1 MCQNFQKNR
10 YHQLRTERRKELR
23 RPAGRG
29 EHGAPRQAGAA
40 DGRGPI
46 AFKYFSEEKPA
57 VGVPAAALALL
68 FQPFLKIHLG
78 RGVWNVVDVIAA
90 IALVALF
97 FYEMKIENES

>member
-1 MCQNFQKNR
+1 MKYLYLLFAAILLVCLFHLP
-10 YHQLRTERRKELR
+10 Y
-23 RPAGRG
+23 
-29 EHGAPRQAGAA
+29 GAYNLIRFVAMVGF
-40 DGRGPI
+40 GLI
-46 AFKYFSEEKPA
+46 AFKYFSKEKPA

-97 FYEMKIENES
+97 FYEMKKESNHEIK

>member
-1 MCQNFQKNR
+1 MKYLYLLFAAILLVCLFHLP
-10 YHQLRTERRKELR
+10 Y
-23 RPAGRG
+23 
-29 EHGAPRQAGAA
+29 GAYNLIRFVAMVVFGL
-40 DGRGPI
+40 I
-46 AFKYFSEEKPA
+46 AFKYFSEEKRA

-97 FYEMKIENES
+97 FYEMKKESNHEIK